1 MVLKEIKNIRTWV
14 DKLNIIIN
22 IINIIQFINIIKIKI
37 NIITIEKNIDL
48 ILRVK
53 SIIIVIIIINL
64 GHASPSRP
72 QETWGWKG
80 APNPSC
86 LDLAE
91 ASTQITWVL
100 HPCLNQGSRVRV
112 RTQGCS
118 VRRPDPLVM
127 YPRLDLRLIGPM
139 S

>member
-72 QETWGWKG
+72 KKLG
-80 APNPSC
+80 AG
-86 LDLAE
+86 
-91 ASTQITWVL
+91 T
-100 HPCLNQGSRVRV
+100 
-112 RTQGCS
+112 
-118 VRRPDPLVM
+118 
-127 YPRLDLRLIGPM
+127 
-139 S
+139 

>member
-14 DKLNIIIN
+14 HKLNI

-72 QETWGWKG
+72 KKLGAGKG
-80 APNPSC
+80 H
-86 LDLAE
+86 L
-91 ASTQITWVL
+91 TQVAWIWQR
-100 HPCLNQGSRVRV
+100 H
-112 RTQGCS
+112 
-118 VRRPDPLVM
+118 
-127 YPRLDLRLIGPM
+127 
-139 S
+139 